1 MISVAIS
8 QDVDI
13 GNTSTQE
20 AAFIISYHAT
30 LSRSVYVVYG
40 THNCSSYCSDYISY
54 NKSTCYMK
62 LTLSVSVD

>member
-1 MISVAIS
+1 MMISVAIS

-40 THNCSSYCSDYISY
+40 THNCSSYCSDYIS
-54 NKSTCYMK
+54 
-62 LTLSVSVD
+62 